1 MTTLNALPT
10 RPEPRPFKTEVW
22 QKFAFVIQ
30 ELGPLMFSWLPRH
43 PLKIGSTAP
52 DFTLPTETG
61 KKVKLSSLRGKNVV
75 LVFYPG
81 DDTMICRKQLCEFRD
96 AWPDVRGQNIV
107 VYGVNPQSAESHRE
121 FRERYHFPFPLL
133 VDDEQKVAALYN
145 SDGGMVNRTV
155 YLIGPD
161 GKIRYARRGMP
172 RPEEVLEAAEKPK
185 RLMRKADP
193 SRAKARSG

>member
-1 MTTLNALPT
+1 
-10 RPEPRPFKTEVW
+10 
-22 QKFAFVIQ
+22 
-30 ELGPLMFSWLPRH
+30 MFSWLPRD
-43 PLKIGSTAP
+43 PLGVGSKAP

-61 KKVKLSSLRGKNVV
+61 KKVKLSALRGKNVV

-96 AWPDVRGQNIV
+96 AWPDVHGQNIV
-107 VYGVNPQSAESHRE
+107 IFGINPANAESHRE

-133 VDDEQKVAALYN
+133 VDFEQQVAKLYN

-172 RPEEVLEAAEKPK
+172 RPVEVLAAAGKK
-185 RLMRKADP
+185 KQQLAA
-193 SRAKARSG
+193 SN